1 MSTENKLGLS
11 KELLAEVTDCA
22 TAQGNVEDI
31 IVFGSYAR
39 GEETP
44 QSDVDLYITL
54 KDSVDRARSA
64 ARIGAAVS
72 ACFARWGLFNDV
84 VIRPAAL
91 YREKSRDRFSLE
103 YQVAREG
110 VPIYG

>member
-1 MSTENKLGLS
+1 MNARSKLSLS
-11 KELLAEVTDCA
+11 RELLDEVTDCV
-22 TAQGNVEDI
+22 TAQGGVEGI

-44 QSDVDLYITL
+44 RSDVDLYITL
-54 KDSVDRARSA
+54 KDSADRSRSA

-72 ACFARWGLFNDV
+72 ACFAKWGLFNDV
-84 VIRPAAL
+84 VIRSAAH
-91 YREKSRDRFSLE
+91 YREKSRDRFALE
-103 YQVAREG
+103 YRVAREG